1 MSQNKYVEF
10 RKWIAFW
17 GLLLDSQK
25 EIQKMIDNY
34 NKKGWKVVQFQ
45 YTRPNFSIGKLLLV
59 LLVTAITFGF
69 ISYWI
74 GVSIIFEREE
84 EIPSKDSNGK
94 NKAIKTHLG
103 TPQDIQERKEVLD
116 LLDDSYNDNI
126 KELNSMIEQSKGG
139 LFSKYNP
146 EINAFIKKNY
156 SDKKKAISFIKKFE
170 CNTGDD
176 LIKKLSDLSSNYD
189 TIKSYLSVFIDLDIV
204 ENKYP
209 HNLKNNLEV
218 KNSSI

>member
-1 MSQNKYVEF
+1 MVQNKYVEF
-10 RKWIAFW
+10 RKWVAFW

-25 EIQKMIDNY
+25 EIQKMIDDY

-59 LLVTAITFGF
+59 LLVTTITFGF

-84 EIPSKDSNGK
+84 EIPSENSNGK
-94 NKAIKTHLG
+94 NKAVKPHSG
-103 TPQDIQERKEVLD
+103 TTQVIQERKEVLD
-116 LLDDSYNDNI
+116 LLDDSFNDNI
-126 KELNSMIEQSKGG
+126 KELNSIIEQSKGG

-146 EINAFIKKNY
+146 EINEFIKQNY
-156 SDKKKAISFIKKFE
+156 SDKKKATEFITNFE
-170 CNTGDD
+170 RNTGDD
-176 LIKKLSDLSSNYD
+176 LIKKLSDLSSNYN

-218 KNSSI
+218 KK